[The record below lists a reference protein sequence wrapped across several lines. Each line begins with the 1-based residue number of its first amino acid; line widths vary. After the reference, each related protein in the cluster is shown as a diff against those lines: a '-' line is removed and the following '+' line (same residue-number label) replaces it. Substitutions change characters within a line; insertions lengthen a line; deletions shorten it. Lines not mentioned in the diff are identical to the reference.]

1 MRKSQTADDQSEFS
15 RHIWRWRHIC
25 ERISSCRATMSTH
38 LLWYVRKSIKNQLNF
53 SKSSEHIE
61 LRSLVKISQHHYLV
75 SSLMQSFYKE
85 FLRIK
90 LKSKMSHSIR
100 MNRDQST
107 KIKTEI
113 TSSIEKKMKN
123 AYAKKNISSKN
134 AHTSSNSIEKESERR
149 TKILEMTCE
158 IKLRK
163 NWWFIE
169 LSNTSLTSIF
179 WMN

>member
-1 MRKSQTADDQSEFS
+1 
-15 RHIWRWRHIC
+15 
-25 ERISSCRATMSTH
+25 
-38 LLWYVRKSIKNQLNF
+38 
-53 SKSSEHIE
+53 
-61 LRSLVKISQHHYLV
+61 
-75 SSLMQSFYKE
+75 
-85 FLRIK
+85 
-90 LKSKMSHSIR
+90 

-163 NWWFIE
+163 N
-169 LSNTSLTSIF
+169 
-179 WMN
+179 